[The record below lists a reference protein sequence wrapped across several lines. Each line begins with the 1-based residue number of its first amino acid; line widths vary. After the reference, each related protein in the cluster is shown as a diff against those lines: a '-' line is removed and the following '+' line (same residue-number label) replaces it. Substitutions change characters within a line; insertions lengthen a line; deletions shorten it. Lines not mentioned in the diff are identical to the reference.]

1 MSILAAFLVATQ
13 TMPMATVQAAPYNP
27 SDCRTIFIPMN
38 FDAQRPIIDRRAKG
52 KSRPMQKQQPM
63 PRPCLTRAS
72 G

>member
-1 MSILAAFLVATQ
+1 MSILAAFLVASQ
-13 TMPMATVQAAPYNP
+13 SLPMDMVQAAPYNP
-27 SDCRTIFIPMN
+27 SDCRTVFIPMN

-52 KSRPMQKQQPM
+52 KSRPMQKPQPM